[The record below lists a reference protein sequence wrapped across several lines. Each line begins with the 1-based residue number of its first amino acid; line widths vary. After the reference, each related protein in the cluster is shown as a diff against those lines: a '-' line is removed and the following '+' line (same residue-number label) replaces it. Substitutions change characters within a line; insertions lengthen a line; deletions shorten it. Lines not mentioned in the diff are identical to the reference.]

1 MIELNKRLMNKN
13 LWVKVTP
20 IASYDLSKYTGEKD
34 LSEVIYLCYIETLA
48 NKYQD
53 YLAEKVLLDE
63 YDQEEDVMKKF
74 GQVNRRDWMKMK
86 EAQFSKQVVQYLK
99 EKGALV
105 NVNTANMFDKVG
117 RSDVECCY
125 KGYWISLELKT
136 GSYQPDPLQ
145 ISYLQKVRDAGG
157 FGLILRDN
165 IQELMVL
172 LSCIDNGIERQ
183 YKQPE
188 LPEIR
193 IGEIEYD

>member
-1 MIELNKRLMNKN
+1 MR
-13 LWVKVTP
+13 
-20 IASYDLSKYTGEKD
+20 
-34 LSEVIYLCYIETLA
+34 
-48 NKYQD
+48 
-53 YLAEKVLLDE
+53 
-63 YDQEEDVMKKF
+63 
-74 GQVNRRDWMKMK
+74 

-105 NVNTANMFDKVG
+105 NVNTANMFDRVG

-125 KGYWISLELKT
+125 KGFFIALELKT
-136 GSYQPDPLQ
+136 GRYTADSLQ

-165 IQELMVL
+165 IHELMVL

-188 LPEIR
+188 LPEI
-193 IGEIEYD
+193 EIDKIIFD

>member
-1 MIELNKRLMNKN
+1 MDHLIKEINN
-13 LWVKVTP
+13 LIKFEQMEIKAAYENYYAYDKV
-20 IASYDLSKYTGEKD
+20 ILVEDLIDILEDFEKE
-34 LSEVIYLCYIETLA
+34 S
-48 NKYQD
+48 
-53 YLAEKVLLDE
+53 
-63 YDQEEDVMKKF
+63 
-74 GQVNRRDWMKMK
+74 KMK
-86 EAQFSKQVVQYLK
+86 ESQFSREVVKYLK

-125 KGYWISLELKT
+125 KGYWISLELKV
-136 GSYQPDPLQ
+136 GNYQPDPLQ

-157 FGLILRDN
+157 FGLILRDT

-188 LPEIR
+188 LPEIK
-193 IGEIEYD
+193 IGDIDFD

>member
-1 MIELNKRLMNKN
+1 
-13 LWVKVTP
+13 
-20 IASYDLSKYTGEKD
+20 
-34 LSEVIYLCYIETLA
+34 
-48 NKYQD
+48 
-53 YLAEKVLLDE
+53 
-63 YDQEEDVMKKF
+63 
-74 GQVNRRDWMKMK
+74 MK
-86 EAQFSKQVVQYLK
+86 ESQFSKQVVKYLK

-125 KGYWISLELKT
+125 KGHWISLELKVGDYT
-136 GSYQPDPLQ
+136 ADPLQ

-157 FGLILRDN
+157 FGLILRDT
-165 IQELMVL
+165 IQEIMVL

-193 IGEIEYD
+193 VEEITYE